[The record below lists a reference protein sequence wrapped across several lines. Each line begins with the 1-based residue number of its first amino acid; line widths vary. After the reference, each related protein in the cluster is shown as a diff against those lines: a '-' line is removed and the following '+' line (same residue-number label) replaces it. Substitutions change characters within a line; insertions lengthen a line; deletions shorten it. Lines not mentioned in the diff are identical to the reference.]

1 MKTYNNQGFTLIE
14 ILVVILIFSILSSMA
29 IPNYQQF
36 VQRARRD
43 DAQHLLLLNAQ
54 RLQRCFTL
62 EGVYNGSCVTRS
74 TSKNGYYSLNATLT
88 RDTFELSATA
98 VTGKSQDSD
107 KACSSFTYDHTG
119 WRSATGT
126 AADDCWQ

>member
-1 MKTYNNQGFTLIE
+1 MKKIDNQGFTLIE

-29 IPNYQQF
+29 VPSYQQF
-36 VQRARRD
+36 VQGVRRD

-62 EGVYNGSCVTRS
+62 EGVYNGSCVTRP
-74 TSKNGYYSLNATLT
+74 TSKNGYYSLSANLT
-88 RDTFELSATA
+88 RNTFELSAIP
-98 VTGKSQDSD
+98 VVGSSQESD
-107 KACSSFTYDHTG
+107 EACDSFTYDHTG
-119 WRSATGT
+119 WRSASGT